1 MPYCRQANIWPK
13 ANIYLWHKAT
23 YAVAMTQ
30 DTPSRSL
37 DKVIV
42 RLPDGM
48 RDRIREAAEKNNR
61 SMNAEIV
68 SRLDNSFMQE
78 FWDAKAPLQLAKERS
93 LQEDAIQKII
103 EQTVLQLSDV
113 LGLDKSKLNLKK

>member
-1 MPYCRQANIWPK
+1 
-13 ANIYLWHKAT
+13 
-23 YAVAMTQ
+23 MTQ

>member
-1 MPYCRQANIWPK
+1 
-13 ANIYLWHKAT
+13 
-23 YAVAMTQ
+23 MTQ

-48 RDRIREAAEKNNR
+48 RDRIREAAENNNR

-68 SRLDNSFMQE
+68 SRLEASFGMDIPLVQGTVNTVQGFQAIAQQLVTLTQNPQFQAFIKGIDQPSSKE
-78 FWDAKAPLQLAKERS
+78 IEHLPKDEKQPSSPTKADE
-93 LQEDAIQKII
+93 
-103 EQTVLQLSDV
+103 
-113 LGLDKSKLNLKK
+113 

>member
-1 MPYCRQANIWPK
+1 
-13 ANIYLWHKAT
+13 
-23 YAVAMTQ
+23 MTQ

-68 SRLDNSFMQE
+68 SRLDNSFIQE
-78 FWDAKAPLQLAKERS
+78 FWDAKAPFQLAKERS
-93 LQEDAIQKII
+93 LQEDAIQQII

>member
-1 MPYCRQANIWPK
+1 
-13 ANIYLWHKAT
+13 
-23 YAVAMTQ
+23 MTQ

-48 RDRIREAAEKNNR
+48 RDRIREAAENNNR

-68 SRLDNSFMQE
+68 SRLEASFGMDVPLVQGTVNAVQG
-78 FWDAKAPLQLAKERS
+78 FKAVAKQLTTLVQNPQFQAFIESFEQNRSKEMEHSAKNDEKPTPPTK
-93 LQEDAIQKII
+93 A
-103 EQTVLQLSDV
+103 
-113 LGLDKSKLNLKK
+113 DKDPA